1 MYLLDT
7 DVLSQSAPAVTA
19 AGVAVRDFIARNG
32 EACFISTVSLAEIS
46 YGVHW
51 LQHKGATQR
60 AAALRTWLNALPEV
74 FPGHIV
80 PIDERVAALA
90 GELLARARAAG
101 VDPGMEDALV
111 AAAAEARGMV
121 VLTRNLRHFLPMGV
135 TALDPFEALPPS
147 PWQTPE

>member
-19 AGVAVRDFIARNG
+19 PGLAVRDFIARHGNV
-32 EACFISTVSLAEIS
+32 CFISAVSLAEIS

-60 AAALRTWLNALPEV
+60 AAALRSWLNALPEA

-111 AAAAEARGMV
+111 AAAADARGMV

-147 PWQTPE
+147 PWQTRA

>member
-7 DVLSQSAPAVTA
+7 DVLSQSAPAV
-19 AGVAVRDFIARNG
+19 AGPGLAVRDFVARHG
-32 EACFISTVSLAEIS
+32 DVCFICAVSVAEVS
-46 YGVHW
+46 FGVHW
-51 LQHKGATQR
+51 LLHKGATRR
-60 AAALRTWLNALPEV
+60 AASLRAWLNMLPEM

-80 PIDERVAALA
+80 AVDERVAARA

-101 VDPGMEDALV
+101 VEPGLEDAMV
-111 AAAAEARGMV
+111 AAAGETGGMV

-147 PWQTPE
+147 PWRPET